1 MTTTAITL
9 PLPGGRDLDVILGDT
24 DADVALVAQ
33 HGTPGGATRY
43 LKWADSV
50 EAAGLRF
57 VTFSRP
63 GYSTSTRQPGRIVA
77 DVAGDIAAVLD
88 QIGVRRFVTL
98 GGSGGGPHAIACAAL
113 LPDRCLAATALV
125 TIAPYEARGLDWF
138 AGMAQLNLDE
148 FGAALDG
155 EEALREWMEANGEE
169 FRHVTAAEVV
179 ASFGDALPPVDQ
191 ATATGDYAEGLASD
205 FRRAMAPGFD
215 GWIDD
220 DLAFVAPWGFELGSI
235 QVPVSIWNGE
245 LDRLVPHAHAR
256 WLADRIPGA
265 RFELALGH
273 GHFSL
278 GEANR
283 DAILDDLL
291 TRAGLR

>member
-1 MTTTAITL
+1 MTTVTRTLTL
-9 PLPGGRDLDVILGDT
+9 PDGRDLDVILGGAESDI
-24 DADVALVAQ
+24 ALVAQ

-43 LKWADSV
+43 LKWADLV
-50 EAAGLRF
+50 AAVGLRF

-63 GYSTSTRQPGRIVA
+63 GYSTSTRQPDR
-77 DVAGDIAAVLD
+77 DVAAGADDIAAALD
-88 QIGVRRFVTL
+88 QLGVRRFVTL

-113 LPDRCLAATALV
+113 LADRCLAASALV
-125 TIAPYEARGLDWF
+125 TIAPYGSPGLAWF

-155 EEALREWMEANGEE
+155 EPVLRAWIEANGEE
-169 FRHVTAAEVV
+169 FRHVIAAEVV
-179 ASFGDALPPVDQ
+179 ASFGEALPPVDQ
-191 ATATGDYAEGLASD
+191 AAVTGDYAEGLASD
-205 FRRAMAPGFD
+205 FRRALAPGFD

-220 DLAFVAPWGFELGSI
+220 DLAFVKPWGFELGSI
-235 QVPVSIWNGE
+235 RVPVSIWQGE
-245 LDRLVPHAHAR
+245 LDRLVPHPHGR
-256 WLADRIPGA
+256 WLADQIPGA
-265 RFELALGH
+265 RFELAVGH

-283 DAILDDLL
+283 EAILDDLL